1 MALLE
6 VRRLRGRGFYWGCR
20 RAFVKASQGDD
31 WSVSLIA
38 GSLTTAGMLEEL
50 NKTYDTRIL
59 ISEYTYGRPSVQETV
74 LCRLIDYAVVEE
86 DEDEDDSKGDGER

>member
-1 MALLE
+1 M
-6 VRRLRGRGFYWGCR
+6 
-20 RAFVKASQGDD
+20 KARQGDD

-38 GSLTTAGMLEEL
+38 GSLATAGMLEEL

-59 ISEYTYGRPSVQETV
+59 ISEYTYGHSSVQETV

-86 DEDEDDSKGDGER
+86 DEDDEDDGKDDGERYL

>member
-20 RAFVKASQGDD
+20 RALVKARQGDD

-38 GSLTTAGMLEEL
+38 GAQATAGMLEEL

-59 ISEYTYGRPSVQETV
+59 ISEDTYSHSLVHEKV
-74 LCRLIDYAVVEE
+74 LCRLID
-86 DEDEDDSKGDGER
+86 